1 MYKKN
6 EDCSMET
13 IKVSIKTRLR
23 KQKSKTMENKRAKA
37 QENNE
42 LG

>member
-13 IKVSIKTRLR
+13 IKVSIKTGLR

-37 QENNE
+37 QEIMN
-42 LG
+42 

>member
-6 EDCSMET
+6 EDCQMET
-13 IKVSIKTRLR
+13 IEVSIKTGLR
-23 KQKSKTMENKRAKA
+23 KQKSKTTENKRAKA
-37 QENNE
+37 QESNE